1 MKELGDPGPVEG
13 ARPALRKTKK
23 PLLTAIAL
31 FSTLVHALMRHPA
44 PTIPGRVGAPSWPSR
59 TRRRGRRLL
68 PGRPCDV

>member
-1 MKELGDPGPVEG
+1 MKELGDLGLVER

-44 PTIPGRVGAPSWPSR
+44 PTIPGRVGAPS
-59 TRRRGRRLL
+59 
-68 PGRPCDV
+68 

>member
-13 ARPALRKTKK
+13 ARPALRKTKM

-59 TRRRGRRLL
+59 PRRPARRA
-68 PGRPCDV
+68 RSAVRC